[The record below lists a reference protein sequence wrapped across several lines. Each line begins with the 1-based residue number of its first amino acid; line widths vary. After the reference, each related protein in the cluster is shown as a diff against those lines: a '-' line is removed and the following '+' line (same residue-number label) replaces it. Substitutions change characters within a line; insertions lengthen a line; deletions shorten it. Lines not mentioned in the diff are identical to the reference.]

1 MSFGSTFTGNSGVV
15 IHFDPCLNVE
25 IDTAIALGCS
35 MTLSRLSQHSQV
47 EWDMADGQV
56 EFLSFRGQTFAYLD
70 SEFAAARLPN
80 DKGMKRLLPRD
91 ARAVVACGLADA
103 SGLFGSVGDIVAVT
117 DHVNVLGD
125 SPLIGL
131 GNCFPDM
138 SDPYPRRFRETAAC
152 VAAERGMKL
161 HEAIYA
167 ACPDSTPRPAWTK
180 VFGTCVFG
188 TSIAPVALAAAKDSV
203 PVLGLAL
210 LSQARGRSDARETG
224 RSDLNKSFAEFGFE
238 CAARLSQ
245 QIN

>member
-1 MSFGSTFTGNSGVV
+1 
-15 IHFDPCLNVE
+15 
-25 IDTAIALGCS
+25 
-35 MTLSRLSQHSQV
+35 
-47 EWDMADGQV
+47 
-56 EFLSFRGQTFAYLD
+56 LD
-70 SEFAAARLPN
+70 SGFAAARPPN
-80 DKGMKRLLPRD
+80 DKSKTSLLPHA
-91 ARAVVACGLADA
+91 ARVVVACGLADA
-103 SGLFGSVGDIVAVT
+103 SESFGIDGDVVAVV

-138 SDPYPRRFRETAAC
+138 SDPYPRRFREAAAC

-161 HEAIYA
+161 HEAICV

-180 VFGTCVFG
+180 VLGTCVFG

-224 RSDLNKSFAEFGFE
+224 RNDLYKNFAEFGFE

-245 QIN
+245 QVN